1 MQEQEV
7 VVIPAK
13 PKVYFSP
20 ETGKGRR
27 KKVAAYA
34 RVSTETEEQAN
45 SYQAQVDYYTKL
57 IQNNEAWDF
66 VEVYTDEGIS
76 GTSTKNR
83 DGFKRMIVDALS
95 GKIDMILTK
104 SCSRFARNTVTTLT
118 TIRQLKGKGIDVFFE
133 KENIHSTDSKGELL
147 LTIMSSLA
155 QDESRNIS
163 ENIKWGHRQ
172 RFSKGQVYM
181 TYKGFLGYE
190 KGPNGK
196 PVIVPEQAKVVRLI
210 YRLFLNGLPLNVIAK
225 ELMRRGVKTPKKK
238 DKWSTSTVKSILTN
252 ERYKGDC
259 LLQKTF
265 SEDFMTKKAKK
276 NAGELPMY
284 YAKNTHPAII
294 KREIFDLVQ
303 ERMKLLRKG
312 TAISCFLSGKLFCTE
327 CGGMYGPKVMHSNDK
342 YRKVVWQCN
351 NKYKIRGKKC
361 YSPNIAVDAVKMAFV
376 EMVNRLIAGKSEV
389 SKELGDFLP
398 QKQITIAEFDDM
410 LWYALVDKVYVEK
423 DGRLIFVL
431 RDGSEV
437 K

>member
-7 VVIPAK
+7 TVIPAR

-20 ETGKGRR
+20 ETGKGQR

-45 SYQAQVDYYTKL
+45 SYQAQVEYYTKL
-57 IQNNEAWDF
+57 IQKNEAWNF
-66 VEVYTDEGIS
+66 VEVYTDDGIS

-83 DGFKRMIVDALS
+83 DGFNRMIADALA

-118 TIRQLKGKGIDVFFE
+118 TIRQLKAKGIDVFFE

-181 TYKGFLGYE
+181 HYRWFLGYE
-190 KGPNGK
+190 KGPDGK
-196 PVIVPEQAKVVRLI
+196 PAIVPEEATVVRLI
-210 YRLFLNGLPLNVIAK
+210 YRLFLNGLPLNAIAR
-225 ELMRRGVKTPKKK
+225 ELMKKGIKSPKGK
-238 DKWSTSTVKSILTN
+238 DKWTITTIKSILTN

-265 SEDFMTKKAKK
+265 SEDYITKKSKR
-276 NAGELPMY
+276 NTGELPMY

-294 KREIFDLVQ
+294 KREVFDIVQ
-303 ERMKLLRKG
+303 ERMKLIRKG
-312 TAISCFLSGKLFCTE
+312 TVISCFLSGKLFCTE
-327 CGGMYGPKVMHSNDK
+327 CGGM
-342 YRKVVWQCN
+342 
-351 NKYKIRGKKC
+351 
-361 YSPNIAVDAVKMAFV
+361 
-376 EMVNRLIAGKSEV
+376 
-389 SKELGDFLP
+389 
-398 QKQITIAEFDDM
+398 
-410 LWYALVDKVYVEK
+410 
-423 DGRLIFVL
+423 
-431 RDGSEV
+431 
-437 K
+437 

>member
-1 MQEQEV
+1 MQEQKVE
-7 VVIPAK
+7 VIPAK

-20 ETGKGRR
+20 ETGKGQR

-34 RVSTETEEQAN
+34 RVSTESEEQAN
-45 SYQAQVDYYTKL
+45 SYEAQVDYYTKL

-66 VEVYTDEGIS
+66 VDIYTDDGIS

-83 DGFKRMIVDALS
+83 EGFNRMIADALS

-133 KENIHSTDSKGELL
+133 KENIHSMDSKGELL

-163 ENIKWGHRQ
+163 ENVKWGHRQ

-181 TYKGFLGYE
+181 HYRWFLGYE
-190 KGPNGK
+190 KRPDGK
-196 PVIVPEQAKVVRLI
+196 PAIVPEEAKVVRLI
-210 YRLFLNGLPLNVIAK
+210 YRLFLNGLPLNAIAR
-225 ELMRRGVKTPKKK
+225 ELMRREIKTPKKK
-238 DKWSTSTVKSILTN
+238 DKWSTSTIKSILTN

-265 SEDFMTKKAKK
+265 SEDFITKKVKK
-276 NAGELPMY
+276 NEGELPMY

-303 ERMKLLRKG
+303 ERIKLMRKG
-312 TAISCFLSGKLFCTE
+312 ISTKNFLSGKLICAE
-327 CGGMYGPKVMHSNDK
+327 CGGTYGSKVWHSTDK
-342 YRKVVWQCN
+342 YKTIIWRCN
-351 NKYKIRGKKC
+351 NKYKERDKKC
-361 YSPNIAVDAVKMAFV
+361 DSPKVTEEEVKDAFV
-376 EMVNRLIAGKSEV
+376 AMANRLIGES
-389 SKELGDFLP
+389 GDIPRIMNDVLLP
-398 QKQITIAEFDDM
+398 EQIKITGFDES

-423 DGRLIFVL
+423 DGRLRFVL
-431 RDGSEV
+431 RDGREV
-437 K
+437 V